1 MKKLWLLTLLT
12 FFLLS
17 TASAQNTG
25 YRINVQI
32 KGLSDTSIYLGNYY
46 GKNQML
52 IDTIKVDKNGKGLF
66 ASVPKDTIGGGIY
79 FIVLPSKKYFE
90 IVLDQE
96 RKFSI
101 KTDTVDLLKSMVVEG
116 SKENTCFYEYQKF
129 ISDRGKQM
137 ENLRKNYDRIKKAN
151 PKADSIQILEKQM
164 KDLNESVMSY
174 KEDFIKKYP
183 QSFTAKVFKA
193 SKDPV
198 IPEAPILSNGRKDS
212 LFVYYWVRDHY
223 WDDFDLSDERLLRT
237 PLFHGKLETYFDKV
251 IIQHPDSIKAECDKI
266 INKAKK
272 NKETFKYTLWFLT
285 NHYETSQVM
294 GFDAIFV
301 YLVNEYYKTGQVFW
315 VSEKVKKNIIDRANK
330 LEPVLLGSIA
340 PNLIL
345 INREKGFTGLHD
357 VKANYTI
364 LYFWD
369 PECGHCAKETPK
381 LVDFYNKMKDSLDI
395 KVYAVC
401 TDSSFSRWE
410 KGIIDKHMEKFINV
424 NGTRSAL
431 GNFHD
436 LYDIYSTP
444 VVYVLDHRKRI
455 IAKRLGVDQIHD
467 YLIRYQQKPMYKD

>member
-1 MKKLWLLTLLT
+1 MKKLLFLTLFLLLTGGL
-12 FFLLS
+12 F
-17 TASAQNTG
+17 AQNTG

-32 KGLSDTSIYLGNYY
+32 KGLSDTSIYFGNYY

-52 IDTIKVDKNGKGLF
+52 IDTTKVDKNGKAVF
-66 ASVPKDTIGGGIY
+66 ASGPKDTIGGGIY
-79 FIVLPSKKYFE
+79 FIVLPNKKYFE
-90 IVLDQE
+90 IILDQE
-96 RKFSI
+96 RKFSLR
-101 KTDTVDLLKSMVVEG
+101 TDTTDLLKNMIVDG
-116 SKENTCFYEYQKF
+116 SKENNWFYEYQKY
-129 ISDRGKQM
+129 ISDKGKTM
-137 ENLRKNYDRIKKAN
+137 ENIRKNYDRIKKSN

-164 KDLNESVMSY
+164 KDLNESVMNY
-174 KEDFIKKYP
+174 KEEFIKKYP
-183 QSFTAKVFKA
+183 HSFTAKVFEA

-198 IPEAPILSNGRKDS
+198 APEAPILSNGRKDS
-212 LFVYYWVRDHY
+212 LFVYYWIRDHF
-223 WDDFDLSDERLLRT
+223 WDNFDLSDERLLRT
-237 PLFHGKLETYFDKV
+237 PIFHGKLETYFDKV
-251 IIQHPDSIKAECDKI
+251 IIQHPDSIKAECDKVI
-266 INKAKK
+266 ARTKM
-272 NKETFKYTLWFLT
+272 NKETFKYTLWYLT

-301 YLVNEYYKTGQVFW
+301 YLVNKYYKTGMATW

-330 LEPVLLGSIA
+330 LEPVLLGAVA

-345 INREKGFTGLHD
+345 VNREKGFTGLHD
-357 VKANYTI
+357 VNARYTI

-381 LVDFYNKMKDSLDI
+381 LVEFYNQQKDSLGL

-401 TDSSFSRWE
+401 TDTSFTRWE

-455 IAKRLGVDQIHD
+455 IAKRLGVEQIHD
-467 YLIRYQQKPMYKD
+467 YLNRYQQKPLFKD